1 MELVVDARTERMPQ
15 LEDLVCI
22 APRHGHMRASGTE
35 LSSEAFALRVED
47 GMTQQ
52 VN

>member
-1 MELVVDARTERMPQ
+1 MELVVDTRTERMPQ
-15 LEDLVCI
+15 LEYLVCVP
-22 APRHGHMRASGTE
+22 PRHGHMRASGTE

-52 VN
+52 VD